1 MHGRRL
7 SPSSRTA
14 GAPERVVVTGLGIVS
29 CLGNTLDAV
38 SAALRDGRSGLV
50 HMPAWQAMGLS
61 CQVAG
66 LASVQ
71 DEPPFARKF
80 ERFMGETARMACH
93 AARKAVDDAGLDMAA
108 LQSPRAGLVA
118 GSGSGALAA
127 YDTALDAV
135 RARGVERASP
145 YIVPQVMSST
155 VSANLAQVFG
165 LGGISYSPSSACT
178 TSALAIGQAA
188 HWIRSG
194 QQDIMLAG
202 GAEELH
208 DSYAL
213 FFDAMGALSRAPGD
227 MPQRASRPYD
237 TARDGFVLGSGA
249 GMLVLESLT
258 HARARGARIYAELTG
273 FGQSTDVGSMV
284 SPRAPGIA
292 RAIQGAVDEAGAP
305 PDYINTHG
313 PSTPS
318 GDVEE
323 VLALQAV
330 FGAEIPAFSSTK
342 GLTGHPPGAAGAHE
356 AIYTLLMM
364 RDGFVAGSVGIET
377 PDPAVMGLPLVQKT
391 RPAQI
396 ERALSISFGFGGSC
410 AGLMFD
416 ANAVHLGHGGDFS
429 TQQQEQECS
438 R

>member
-1 MHGRRL
+1 MQASTSRPL
-7 SPSSRTA
+7 SRF
-14 GAPERVVVTGLGIVS
+14 APERVVVTGLGIVS

-38 SAALRDGRSGLV
+38 ASALRDGRSGLSHV
-50 HMPAWQAMGLS
+50 PAWAAMGLDS
-61 CQVAG
+61 QVAG
-66 LASVQ
+66 VTSTH

-80 ERFMGETARMACH
+80 ERFMGQTARLACH
-93 AARKAVDDAGLDMAA
+93 AARKAIDDAGLDAAA
-108 LQSPRAGLVA
+108 LHSPRAGVVA
-118 GSGSGALAA
+118 GSGTGALAA
-127 YDTALDAV
+127 YDAALEVA
-135 RARGVERASP
+135 RTRGVERTSP

-155 VSANLAQVFG
+155 VSANVAQVFG
-165 LGGISYSPSSACT
+165 MSGICYSPSSACT

-188 HWIRSG
+188 QWIRSG

-208 DSYAL
+208 DGYAL
-213 FFDAMGALSRAPGD
+213 FFDAMGALSHAPAD
-227 MPQRASRPYD
+227 APERASRPYD
-237 TARDGFVLGSGA
+237 VARDGFVLGSGA

-284 SPRAPGIA
+284 SPRAQGIA
-292 RAIQGAVDEAGAP
+292 RAIQATLDDAGTQQQR
-305 PDYINTHG
+305 PDYINTHA

-323 VLALQAV
+323 LHALQAV
-330 FGAEIPAFSSTK
+330 FGAEVPPFSSTK

-364 RDGFVAGSVGIET
+364 RDGFMAGCAGIET
-377 PDPAVMGLPLVQKT
+377 PDPAVAGMPLVRQS
-391 RPAQI
+391 RDARI
-396 ERALSISFGFGGSC
+396 GRALSISFGFGGSS

-416 ANAVHLGHGGDFS
+416 AVIGDSS
-429 TQQQEQECS
+429 T
-438 R
+438 

>member
-1 MHGRRL
+1 MPV
-7 SPSSRTA
+7 STSRSLA
-14 GAPERVVVTGLGIVS
+14 APERVVVTGLGIVS

-38 SAALRDGRSGLV
+38 ASALRDGRSGLSQV
-50 HMPAWQAMGLS
+50 PAWAAMGLDS
-61 CQVAG
+61 QVAG
-66 LASVQ
+66 VTSTH

-80 ERFMGETARMACH
+80 ERFMGQTARLACH
-93 AARKAVDDAGLDMAA
+93 AARKAIDDAGLDATA
-108 LQSPRAGLVA
+108 LHSPRAGVVA
-118 GSGSGALAA
+118 GSGTGALAA
-127 YDTALDAV
+127 YDTALEV
-135 RARGVERASP
+135 TRTRGVERASP

-165 LGGISYSPSSACT
+165 MSGICYSPSSACT

-188 HWIRSG
+188 QWIRSG

-213 FFDAMGALSRAPGD
+213 FFDAMGALSHAPSD
-227 MPQRASRPYD
+227 APERASRPYD
-237 TARDGFVLGSGA
+237 VARDGFVLGSGA

-284 SPRAPGIA
+284 SPRAQGIA
-292 RAIQGAVDEAGAP
+292 RAIQATLDEAGAP
-305 PDYINTHG
+305 PDYINTHA

-323 VLALQAV
+323 LLALQAV
-330 FGAEIPAFSSTK
+330 FGAQVPPFSSTK

-364 RDGFVAGSVGIET
+364 RDGFMAGSVGIET
-377 PDPAVMGLPLVQKT
+377 PDPAVAGMPLVRQS
-391 RPAQI
+391 REARI
-396 ERALSISFGFGGSC
+396 GRALSISFGFGGSS

-416 ANAVHLGHGGDFS
+416 AGNGNSS
-429 TQQQEQECS
+429 T
-438 R
+438 

>member
-1 MHGRRL
+1 MTVSTAR
-7 SPSSRTA
+7 SPVM
-14 GAPERVVVTGLGIVS
+14 PERVVVTGMGIVC

-38 SAALRDGRSGLV
+38 AAALRAGRTGVSHV
-50 HMPAWQAMGLS
+50 PAWQAMGLGS
-61 CQVAG
+61 QVAG
-66 LASVQ
+66 VTSLQ

-80 ERFMGETARMACH
+80 ERFMGETARLACH
-93 AARKAVDDAGLDMAA
+93 AARKAIDDAGLDATA
-108 LQSPRAGLVA
+108 LHSPRAGVVA

-127 YDTALDAV
+127 YDAALDVA
-135 RARGVERASP
+135 RTRGVERASP

-155 VSANLAQVFG
+155 VSANLAQMFG
-165 LGGISYSPSSACT
+165 VGGISYSPSSACT

-188 HWIRSG
+188 QWIRSG

-208 DSYAL
+208 DSHAL
-213 FFDAMGALSRAPGD
+213 FFDAMGALSHTH
-227 MPQRASRPYD
+227 ASRPYD
-237 TARDGFVLGSGA
+237 VARDGFVLGSGS

-292 RAIQGAVDEAGAP
+292 RAVQGALDDAGAGP
-305 PDYINTHG
+305 AQLDYINTHG

-323 VLALQAV
+323 LLALQAV
-330 FGAEIPAFSSTK
+330 FGAEVPPFSSTK

-364 RDGFVAGSVGIET
+364 RDGFIAGSAGIET
-377 PDPAVMGLPLVQKT
+377 PDPAVVGMPLVRQS
-391 RPAQI
+391 RAARI
-396 ERALSISFGFGGSC
+396 GRALSISFGFGGSC
-410 AGLMFD
+410 AGLVFD
-416 ANAVHLGHGGDFS
+416 AFQGDSRAV
-429 TQQQEQECS
+429 TRQQQKQECS
-438 R
+438 Q

>member
-1 MHGRRL
+1 MSL
-7 SPSSRTA
+7 STSRPLA
-14 GAPERVVVTGLGIVS
+14 APERVVVTGLGIVS
-29 CLGNTLDAV
+29 CLGNTLDGV
-38 SAALRDGRSGLV
+38 STALRDGRSGLSHV
-50 HMPAWQAMGLS
+50 PAWQTLGLS
-61 CQVAG
+61 SQVAG
-66 LASVQ
+66 LASV
-71 DEPPFARKF
+71 EGAPPFARKF

-93 AARKAVDDAGLDMAA
+93 AARNAIDDAGLDSAA
-108 LQSPRAGLVA
+108 LQTPRAGLVA

-127 YDTALDAV
+127 YDIALDTV

-188 HWIRSG
+188 QWIRSG

-208 DSYAL
+208 DSYAM
-213 FFDAMGALSRAPGD
+213 FFDAMGALSRAPAHA
-227 MPQRASRPYD
+227 PERASRPYD
-237 TARDGFVLGSGA
+237 VARDGFVLASGA

-292 RAIQGAVDEAGAP
+292 RAVQNAVDDAGAP

-323 VLALQAV
+323 VLALQTV
-330 FGAEIPAFSSTK
+330 FGSAVPPFSSTK
-342 GLTGHPPGAAGAHE
+342 GLTGHPPGAAGAQE
-356 AIYTLLMM
+356 AIYSLLMM
-364 RDGFVAGSVGIET
+364 RDGFIAGSAGIET
-377 PDPAVMGLPLVQKT
+377 LDPAVVGLPLVRQS
-391 RPAQI
+391 RAAHI
-396 ERALSISFGFGGSC
+396 GRALSISFGFGGSC

-416 ANAVHLGHGGDFS
+416 AMV
-429 TQQQEQECS
+429 
-438 R
+438 

>member
-1 MHGRRL
+1 MSDRI
-7 SPSSRTA
+7 SRPIA
-14 GAPERVVVTGLGIVS
+14 APERVVVTGLGIVS
-29 CLGNTLDAV
+29 CLGNTLDTV
-38 SAALRDGRSGLV
+38 SAALRDGRSGLA

-66 LASVQ
+66 VAALH
-71 DEPPFARKF
+71 DLPPFARKY
-80 ERFMGETARMACH
+80 ERFMGDTARMACH
-93 AARKAVDDAGLDMAA
+93 AARNAIDDAGLDAAA
-108 LQSPRAGLVA
+108 LQTPRAGLVA

-155 VSANLAQVFG
+155 ISANLVQVFG
-165 LGGISYSPSSACT
+165 MGGISYSPSSACT

-194 QQDIMLAG
+194 QQDVMLAG

-227 MPQRASRPYD
+227 APERASRPYD
-237 TARDGFVLGSGA
+237 VARDGFVLASGA
-249 GMLVLESLT
+249 GMLVLESLS

-284 SPRAPGIA
+284 SPRAAGIA
-292 RAIQGAVDEAGAP
+292 RAIQGALDEASAH
-305 PDYINTHG
+305 PDYINTHA

-323 VLALQAV
+323 LLALQAV
-330 FGAEIPAFSSTK
+330 FGAEVPPFSSTK
-342 GLTGHPPGAAGAHE
+342 SLTGHPPGAAGAHE

-364 RDGFVAGSVGIET
+364 RDGFIAGSAGIET
-377 PDPAVMGLPLVQKT
+377 PDPAVAGMPLVRQT
-391 RPAQI
+391 RAARI

-416 ANAVHLGHGGDFS
+416 ANAVNGGDFS
-429 TQQQEQECS
+429 TQ
-438 R
+438 

>member
-1 MHGRRL
+1 MHARRL
-7 SPSSRTA
+7 SPSSCTS
-14 GAPERVVVTGLGIVS
+14 GASERVVVTGLGIVS

-50 HMPAWQAMGLS
+50 PMPAWQAMGLS

-127 YDTALDAV
+127 YDTALDGV

-227 MPQRASRPYD
+227 TPEYARRASRPYD

-258 HARARGARIYAELTG
+258 HAQARGARIYAELTG

-292 RAIQGAVDEAGAP
+292 RAIQGAVDEAGTP

-330 FGAEIPAFSSTK
+330 FGAEVPAFSSTK

-377 PDPAVMGLPLVQKT
+377 PDPAVMGLPLVRKT

-396 ERALSISFGFGGSC
+396 GRALSISFGFGGSC

-416 ANAVHLGHGGDFS
+416 ARDGDFS
-429 TQQQEQECS
+429 TQRQEQECS

>member
-1 MHGRRL
+1 MHVR
-7 SPSSRTA
+7 PSRTFA
-14 GAPERVVVTGLGIVS
+14 APERVVVTGLGIVS

-38 SAALRDGRSGLV
+38 SAALRDGRSGLS
-50 HMPAWQAMGLS
+50 HMPTWQAMGLS

-66 LASVQ
+66 VASFH
-71 DEPPFARKF
+71 DLPPFARKF
-80 ERFMGETARMACH
+80 ERFMGDTARMACH
-93 AARKAVDDAGLDMAA
+93 AARNDIDDAGLDAAA
-108 LQSPRAGLVA
+108 LQTPRAGLVA

-135 RARGVERASP
+135 RTRGVERASP

-155 VSANLAQVFG
+155 VSANLVQVFG
-165 LGGISYSPSSACT
+165 MGGISYSPSSACT

-188 HWIRSG
+188 QWIRSG

-213 FFDAMGALSRAPGD
+213 FFDAMGALSRAPAD
-227 MPQRASRPYD
+227 APERASRPYD
-237 TARDGFVLGSGA
+237 VARDGFVLASGA
-249 GMLVLESLT
+249 GMLVLESLS

-292 RAIQGAVDEAGAP
+292 RAIQGALDDAGVH

-330 FGAEIPAFSSTK
+330 FGSEVPPFSSTK

-364 RDGFVAGSVGIET
+364 RDGFIAGSAGIET
-377 PDPAVMGLPLVQKT
+377 PDPAVAGLPLVRQT
-391 RPAQI
+391 RAARI
-396 ERALSISFGFGGSC
+396 ERAMSISFGFGGSC

-416 ANAVHLGHGGDFS
+416 ANAIHGG
-429 TQQQEQECS
+429 EILM
-438 R
+438 